1 MLHKMKEY
9 FQHHPV
15 DCHQDDDWARNQA
28 AVLIALT
35 RDPVEP
41 TVVLTKRSEQLNS
54 HRGQVAFPGGKR
66 DREDP
71 NLLATALREA
81 HEEISLPADQVEV
94 IGRWRSQQTRF
105 NMDVTPFVGLVDA
118 GLDFQ
123 ANEGELDAVFEV
135 PLSYFIDQNNLT
147 SDHFSGPG
155 YSLEMPC
162 YIYEGFRIWG
172 FTLGVLVDLLNQSLH
187 AGIDLQRP
195 DFSVAERLP
204 QRGRLQAA
212 R

>member
-1 MLHKMKEY
+1 MM
-9 FQHHPV
+9 
-15 DCHQDDDWARNQA
+15 
-28 AVLIALT
+28 I
-35 RDPVEP
+35 
-41 TVVLTKRSEQLNS
+41 EQRI
-54 HRGQVAFPGGKR
+54 RGLCDKNG
-66 DREDP
+66 
-71 NLLATALREA
+71 
-81 HEEISLPADQVEV
+81 ISLKAACVASDIAYGTLHAQLKN
-94 IGRWRSQQTRF
+94 GREIPFST
-105 NMDVTPFVGLVDA
+105 MDKLAHF
-118 GLDFQ
+118 
-123 ANEGELDAVFEV
+123 FEV